1 LITDL
6 IMPRMGGPELATRM
20 RADGQRCR
28 IVLVSGYVEREV
40 PPELI
45 HQPGVTFLAKP
56 FRLPELARR
65 PRALLDGPIPEV

>member
-1 LITDL
+1 
-6 IMPRMGGPELATRM
+6 MPRMGGLELATRM